1 MQPLT
6 TTMLKNLFKLSLRSL
21 WRQRGYTLLNIV
33 GLGMGMALFLLIA
46 AFVNIELRTDRFHAN
61 YHQIYRLETPEFV
74 NTPSLASTF
83 LATALP
89 EALEICRINRE
100 GRSVLTHVGEK
111 QMRIDELILADS
123 SFFNIFS
130 FDLIHGDAA
139 TALSK
144 PLSIVISE
152 SEADKLFGTEH
163 PIGKTLKI
171 NNRLSFEVT
180 GVMADFPSNSII
192 KATAVI
198 PFHALVQLRGNP
210 DILSDWN
217 NWNYL
222 TFVLLPR
229 DHDLETINQKLTAA
243 MDRIASEMF
252 GFSDIELG
260 FFLRPFSD
268 IYFTKIANDSMN
280 KGNMTFIMI
289 YIAIGV
295 FILFIAVI
303 NFINLSTAMA
313 FRRAREVG
321 LKKVLGSSRGMLIRQ
336 YLTESIMVCLAALL
350 IALVLFELMLPGFNK
365 LIETNLVFRLAEDLL
380 AILLVF
386 VFAIMVGALAGIYPA
401 FYLTR
406 FEPVAVLKGEV
417 TKGKRGGNLRKT
429 LIVFQFAISIA
440 IILCTIVIYSQMNYA
455 RHKDLGFDRQNIIY
469 FSGSGEIPRNYEA
482 FKNELKQIPGVQ
494 YVGLSGGLPGYV
506 GMNWG
511 RVVDTVERRIDAMAV
526 DPEFLEVY
534 GLKVTRGRGFDHS
547 IATDMNNGYIL
558 NETAVRQFN
567 LENPVGVRF
576 ANGTVIG
583 VIDDFSYVSVHHPI
597 GPLVLAWMPEWC
609 HFINVKLSSHNQNQT
624 LNEIGRVWQSF
635 APDFPFTYRFIDEAL
650 GRLYQKEERLAKLFL
665 FFSFLAIFVACLGLS
680 GLALFTAQQRTKEV
694 GIRKVL
700 GASVNAL
707 VLLLTS
713 DFLRWVL
720 LANLIALPLAWYA
733 MNRWLENFAFRISIQ
748 WWMFAAAAV
757 MALLIAF
764 ATISVQALRTAIA
777 NPVKS
782 MKYE

>member
-1 MQPLT
+1 
-6 TTMLKNLFKLSLRSL
+6 MLKNYFKLSLRSL

-33 GLGMGMALFLLIA
+33 GLGLGMALFLLIA
-46 AFVNIELRTDRFHAN
+46 GFVNSELKTDRFHAN
-61 YHQIYRLETPEFV
+61 YHQIYRLEVPEFV
-74 NTPSLASTF
+74 NTPSLASSF

-89 EALEICRINRE
+89 EALEICRIVRE
-100 GRSVLTHVGEK
+100 GRSVMTHVGDK
-111 QMRIDELILADS
+111 QMRIDELLLADS
-123 SFFNIFS
+123 TFFNIFS
-130 FDLIHGDAA
+130 FDLIHGDVA
-139 TALSK
+139 TALSN

-152 SEADKLFGTEH
+152 SEAAKLFGDQH

-171 NNRLSFEVT
+171 NNRLNFEVT

-198 PFHALVQLRGNP
+198 PFHALVQLRGDP
-210 DILSDWN
+210 DILNDWN

-229 DHDLETINQKLTAA
+229 DHDLAAVNQKLTKG
-243 MDRIASEMF
+243 MDGIASEMF
-252 GFSDIELG
+252 GFPDVEIG

-268 IYFTKIANDSMN
+268 IYLTKIPNDSMN

-321 LKKVLGSSRGMLIRQ
+321 LKKVLGSTRGQLMRQ
-336 YLTESIMVCLAALL
+336 YLTESIMVCLAALI
-350 IALVLFELMLPGFNK
+350 IALVLFEILLPGFNK
-365 LIETNLVFRLAEDLL
+365 LIETNLEFSLAENPL

-386 VFAIMVGALAGIYPA
+386 VFAIMVGALAGLYPA

-406 FEPVAVLKGEV
+406 FEPVAVLKGEI
-417 TKGKRGGNLRKT
+417 TKGKRGGSLRKA

-440 IILCTIVIYSQMNYA
+440 IILCTIVIYSQMTFA
-455 RHKDLGFDRQNIIY
+455 RNKDLGFDRQNIIY
-469 FSGSGEIPRNYEA
+469 FSGLGEIPNNYEA
-482 FKNELKQIPGVQ
+482 FKNELKQIPGVKH
-494 YVGLSGGLPGYV
+494 VGISGGLPGYV

-511 RVVDTVERRIDAMAV
+511 RVVDTVERRIDALAV
-526 DPEFLEVY
+526 DPEFLDVY
-534 GLKVTRGRGFDHS
+534 GLKITRGRGFDPR

-609 HFINVKLSSHNQNQT
+609 HFINVKLSGQNQNQT
-624 LNEIGRVWQSF
+624 LDEIGKVWQSF
-635 APDFPFTYRFIDEAL
+635 APDFPFTYRFIDEAI
-650 GRLYQKEERLAKLFL
+650 GRLYMKEERLAKLFL
-665 FFSFLAIFVACLGLS
+665 FFSLLAILVACLGLS

-707 VLLLTS
+707 VLLLTG

-733 MNRWLENFAFRISIQ
+733 MSRWLENFAFRISMQ
-748 WWMFAAAAV
+748 WWMFAASAII
-757 MALLIAF
+757 ALLIAL
-764 ATISVQALRTAIA
+764 ATISVQAFRAAMA
-777 NPVKS
+777 NPVES

>member
-6 TTMLKNLFKLSLRSL
+6 TTMLKNLLKLSLRSL

-100 GRSVLTHVGEK
+100 GRSVLTQVGEK
-111 QMRIDELILADS
+111 QMRIDELLMADS

-152 SEADKLFGTEH
+152 SEANKLFGTEH
-163 PIGKTLKI
+163 PIGQTLKI

-180 GVMADFPSNSII
+180 GLMADFPSNSII

-350 IALVLFELMLPGFNK
+350 IALVLFEIMLPGFNK
-365 LIETNLVFRLAEDLL
+365 LIETNLVFRLAENLP

-547 IATDMNNGYIL
+547 IATDMNSGYIL

-764 ATISVQALRTAIA
+764 ATISLQALRTAIA
-777 NPVKS
+777 NPIES
-782 MKYE
+782 LKYE